1 VSSHARSASVGQWM
15 VKADTQPSRAPARP
29 GLGVLRHTWGTKQ
42 HQEAPR
48 ALLGASGR
56 RAGHAHLPCRTG
68 QDSAAA
74 GPATGRFTW
83 QKAGFACCMLGRRW
97 PPVPGRPGR
106 STHSTQ
112 QQVGGCARCLAA
124 GWAAAAAAEPAHLSE
139 QHLAIGRGC
148 SSRPSRCVAAAAA
161 TAVLSCAGVP
171 LCGPQPPAAD
181 LAEQI
186 LQQAPVFGHHNRWAR
201 WQEAAVPPGGAVGRQ
216 QALRQHAGARW
227 ASSAQQMRGCRGAG
241 AAPAVSLHCQ
251 KQQQLC

>member
-83 QKAGFACCMLGRRW
+83 QKAGFACCMLGRRR
-97 PPVPGRPGR
+97 PPGPGRPGR

-112 QQVGGCARCLAA
+112 QQSG
-124 GWAAAAAAEPAHLSE
+124 
-139 QHLAIGRGC
+139 
-148 SSRPSRCVAAAAA
+148 
-161 TAVLSCAGVP
+161 GVP
-171 LCGPQPPAAD
+171 GVWQLGG
-181 LAEQI
+181 
-186 LQQAPVFGHHNRWAR
+186 LQLLQRDSCSTQKLEF
-201 WQEAAVPPGGAVGRQ
+201 GRQ
-216 QALRQHAGARW
+216 GEHQ
-227 ASSAQQMRGCRGAG
+227 
-241 AAPAVSLHCQ
+241 
-251 KQQQLC
+251 